1 MFTIDLLKGQ
11 GIPAKSR
18 PEGIAI
24 AAATLAVPVIIA
36 IVMFGLYLR
45 NKIIISIKKQAIV
58 NYETRIDELSD
69 AVELQKSFEYEKNAI
84 SSCLSEVLTSIG
96 GHTQWSPVLATLV
109 KNMPDSVVLTDLEVK
124 QGSVKRKV
132 PKKDDP
138 TKMIDISVPV
148 RTLQIKV
155 CGSPQ
160 SDCDKAVRDFRE
172 RLRSSTLLGPK
183 LENIRVSQRLGTLEG
198 RDVVSYQIE
207 CIFKPGL

>member
-11 GIPAKSR
+11 GLPAKSR

-24 AAATLAVPVIIA
+24 AAGTLAVPVIIA
-36 IVMFGLYLR
+36 IVMFGFYLR

-69 AVELQKSFEYEKNAI
+69 AVELQKSFENEKNAI
-84 SSCLSEVLTSIG
+84 SSCLSEVSTSIG
-96 GHTQWSPVLATLV
+96 RHTQWSPVLTTLV

-132 PKKDDP
+132 PKKDDA

-148 RTLQIKV
+148 RTLQINV

-172 RLRSSTLLGPK
+172 RLHSSTLLGPK
-183 LENIRVSQRLGTLEG
+183 LENIRVSQRFGTLRN
-198 RDVVSYQIE
+198 RDVVSYQID

>member
-45 NKIIISIKKQAIV
+45 NKIIISVQKQAIA
-58 NYETRIDELSD
+58 NYETKIGGLSD
-69 AVELQKSFEYEKNAI
+69 AVELQKSFENEKNAI
-84 SSCLSEVLTSIG
+84 SGCLSEASASLG
-96 GHTQWSPVLATLV
+96 RHTQWSPVLATLV
-109 KNMPDSVVLTDLEVK
+109 KNMPDSVVMTDLEVK
-124 QGSVKRKV
+124 QSSVKRKV

-138 TKMIDISVPV
+138 EKMIDISVPV
-148 RTLQIKV
+148 RTLRIKV

-183 LENIRVSQRLGTLEG
+183 LENIRVSQRLGTLES
-198 RDVVSYQIE
+198 REVVSYQIE

>member
-11 GIPAKSR
+11 GLPAKSR

-24 AAATLAVPVIIA
+24 AATTLAVPVIIA

-45 NKIIISIKKQAIV
+45 NKIIISIQKQEIA
-58 NYETRIDELSD
+58 NYETRIGELSE
-69 AVELQKSFEYEKNAI
+69 AVELQKSFENEKNAI
-84 SSCLSEVLTSIG
+84 GSCLSEVSTSIG
-96 GHTQWSPVLATLV
+96 GHPQWSPVLATLV

-132 PKKDDP
+132 PKKNDP
-138 TKMIDISVPV
+138 KKMIDIFVPV
-148 RTLQIKV
+148 RTLRINV

-183 LENIRVSQRLGTLEG
+183 LENIRVSQRLGTLQN
-198 RDVVSYQIE
+198 RDVVSYQMD

>member
-45 NKIIISIKKQAIV
+45 NKIIISVQKQAIA
-58 NYETRIDELSD
+58 NYETKIGGLSD
-69 AVELQKSFEYEKNAI
+69 AVELQKSFENEKNAI
-84 SSCLSEVLTSIG
+84 SGCLSEVSASLG
-96 GHTQWSPVLATLV
+96 RHTQWSPVLATLV
-109 KNMPDSVVLTDLEVK
+109 KNMPDSVVMTELEVK
-124 QGSVKRKV
+124 QSSVKRKV

-138 TKMIDISVPV
+138 EKMIDISVPV
-148 RTLQIKV
+148 RTLRIKV

-183 LENIRVSQRLGTLEG
+183 LENIRVSQRLGTLES
-198 RDVVSYQIE
+198 REVVSYQIE

>member
-11 GIPAKSR
+11 GVPAKSR

-24 AAATLAVPVIIA
+24 AAAALAVPIIIA

-45 NKIIISIKKQAIV
+45 NKIIISIQKQTIV
-58 NYETRIDELSD
+58 NYETKIDELSD
-69 AVELQKSFEYEKNAI
+69 AVELQKSFENEKNAI
-84 SSCLSEVLTSIG
+84 SSCLSEISTSLDR
-96 GHTQWSPVLATLV
+96 HTQWSPVLTALV

-124 QGSVKRKV
+124 QSSVKRKV

-138 TKMIDISVPV
+138 KKMIDISVPV
-148 RTLQIKV
+148 RTLRINV

-160 SDCDKAVRDFRE
+160 SNCDKAVRDFRD
-172 RLRSSTLLGPK
+172 RLRSSALLGPK
-183 LENIRVSQRLGTLEG
+183 LENIRVSQRFGTLES

>member
-45 NKIIISIKKQAIV
+45 NKIIISVQKQAIA
-58 NYETRIDELSD
+58 NYETKIGGLSD
-69 AVELQKSFEYEKNAI
+69 AVELQKSFENEKNAI
-84 SSCLSEVLTSIG
+84 SGCLSEASASLG
-96 GHTQWSPVLATLV
+96 RHTQWSPVLATLV
-109 KNMPDSVVLTDLEVK
+109 KNMPDSVVMTELEVK
-124 QGSVKRKV
+124 QSSVKRKV

-138 TKMIDISVPV
+138 EKMIDISVPV
-148 RTLQIKV
+148 RTLRIKV

-183 LENIRVSQRLGTLEG
+183 LENIRVSQRLGTLES
-198 RDVVSYQIE
+198 REVVSYQIE

>member
-45 NKIIISIKKQAIV
+45 NKIIISVQKQAIA
-58 NYETRIDELSD
+58 NYETKIGGLSD
-69 AVELQKSFEYEKNAI
+69 AVELQKSFENEKNAI
-84 SSCLSEVLTSIG
+84 SGCLSEASTSLG
-96 GHTQWSPVLATLV
+96 RHTQWSPVLATLV
-109 KNMPDSVVLTDLEVK
+109 KNMPDSVVMTELEVK
-124 QGSVKRKV
+124 QSSVKRKV

-138 TKMIDISVPV
+138 EKMIDISVPV
-148 RTLQIKV
+148 RTLRIKV

-183 LENIRVSQRLGTLEG
+183 LENIRVSQRLGTLES
-198 RDVVSYQIE
+198 REVVSYQIE

>member
-18 PEGIAI
+18 PESIAI
-24 AAATLAVPVIIA
+24 VAATLAVPVIIA

-45 NKIIISIKKQAIV
+45 NKITISIQKQEIA

-69 AVELQKSFEYEKNAI
+69 AVELQKSFENEKNAI
-84 SSCLSEVLTSIG
+84 GSCLSEVSTFIG
-96 GHTQWSPVLATLV
+96 RHTQWSPVLATLV
-109 KNMPDSVVLTDLEVK
+109 KNMPDSVVLTGLEVK
-124 QGSVKRKV
+124 QSSVKRKV
-132 PKKDDP
+132 PKKNDP
-138 TKMIDISVPV
+138 KKMINISVPV
-148 RTLQIKV
+148 RTLQINV

-183 LENIRVSQRLGTLEG
+183 LENIRVSQRLGTLES

>member
-45 NKIIISIKKQAIV
+45 NKIIISVQKQAIA
-58 NYETRIDELSD
+58 NYETKIGGLSD
-69 AVELQKSFEYEKNAI
+69 AVELQKSFENEKNAI
-84 SSCLSEVLTSIG
+84 SGCLSEASASLG
-96 GHTQWSPVLATLV
+96 RHTQWSPVLATLV
-109 KNMPDSVVLTDLEVK
+109 KNMPDSVVMTELEVK
-124 QGSVKRKV
+124 QSSVKRKV

-138 TKMIDISVPV
+138 KKMIDISVPV
-148 RTLQIKV
+148 RTLRINV

-183 LENIRVSQRLGTLEG
+183 LENIRVSQRLGTLES
-198 RDVVSYQIE
+198 REVVSYQIE

>member
-11 GIPAKSR
+11 GLPAKSR
-18 PEGIAI
+18 PESIAI

-45 NKIIISIKKQAIV
+45 NKIIISVQKQAIA
-58 NYETRIDELSD
+58 NYETKIGGLSD
-69 AVELQKSFEYEKNAI
+69 AVELQKSFENEKNAI
-84 SSCLSEVLTSIG
+84 SGCLSEASASLG
-96 GHTQWSPVLATLV
+96 RHTQWSPVLATLV
-109 KNMPDSVVLTDLEVK
+109 KNMPDSVVLTELEVK
-124 QGSVKRKV
+124 QTSVKRKV

-138 TKMIDISVPV
+138 KKMIDISVPV
-148 RTLQIKV
+148 RTLRINV

-183 LENIRVSQRLGTLEG
+183 LENIRVSQRFGTLES

>member
-24 AAATLAVPVIIA
+24 AAAALAVPVIIA

-45 NKIIISIKKQAIV
+45 NKIIISIQKQEIA
-58 NYETRIDELSD
+58 NYETRIDKLSD

-84 SSCLSEVLTSIG
+84 SSCLSEVSTSIG
-96 GHTQWSPVLATLV
+96 RHTQWSPVLATLV

-138 TKMIDISVPV
+138 KKMIEISVPV
-148 RTLQIKV
+148 RTLQINV

-160 SDCDKAVRDFRE
+160 SNCDKAVRDFRE
-172 RLRSSTLLGPK
+172 RLRSSAFLGPK
-183 LENIRVSQRLGTLEG
+183 LENIRVSQRFGTLQS
-198 RDVVSYQIE
+198 RDVVFYQID
-207 CIFKPGL
+207 CVFKPEL

>member
-11 GIPAKSR
+11 GVPAKSR

-24 AAATLAVPVIIA
+24 AATALAVPIIIA

-45 NKIIISIKKQAIV
+45 NKIIISIQKQTIV
-58 NYETRIDELSD
+58 NYETKIDELSD
-69 AVELQKSFEYEKNAI
+69 AVELQKSFESEKNAV
-84 SSCLSEVLTSIG
+84 SSCLSEISTSIG
-96 GHTQWSPVLATLV
+96 RHTQWSPVLTALV

-124 QGSVKRKV
+124 QSSVKRKV

-138 TKMIDISVPV
+138 KKMIDISVPV
-148 RTLQIKV
+148 RTLRINV
-155 CGSPQ
+155 CGNPQ
-160 SDCDKAVRDFRE
+160 SDCDKAVRDFRD
-172 RLRSSTLLGPK
+172 RLRSSALLGPK
-183 LENIRVSQRLGTLEG
+183 LENIRVSQRSGTLES

>member
-11 GIPAKSR
+11 GVPAKSR

-24 AAATLAVPVIIA
+24 AAATLVVPIIIA
-36 IVMFGLYLR
+36 IVMLGLYLR
-45 NKIIISIKKQAIV
+45 NRIIISIKKQAIV
-58 NYETRIDELSD
+58 NYETRIGGLSD
-69 AVELQKSFEYEKNAI
+69 AVELQKSFENEKNAI
-84 SSCLSEVLTSIG
+84 SNCLSEVATSIG
-96 GHTQWSPVLATLV
+96 RHTQWSPVLKTLV

-148 RTLQIKV
+148 RTLQLNV

-160 SDCDKAVRDFRE
+160 SNCDKAVRGFRE

-183 LENIRVSQRLGTLEG
+183 LENIRVSQRFSTLQNQE
-198 RDVVSYQIE
+198 VVSYQIE
-207 CIFKPGL
+207 CVFKPGL

>member
-24 AAATLAVPVIIA
+24 AAATLVVPIIIA
-36 IVMFGLYLR
+36 IVMLGLYLR

-58 NYETRIDELSD
+58 NYETRIGGLSD
-69 AVELQKSFEYEKNAI
+69 AVELQKSFENEKNAI
-84 SSCLSEVLTSIG
+84 GNCLSEVATSISR
-96 GHTQWSPVLATLV
+96 HAQWSPVLTTLV
-109 KNMPDSVVLTDLEVK
+109 KNLPDSVVLTDLEVK

-148 RTLQIKV
+148 RTLQINV

-160 SDCDKAVRDFRE
+160 SNCDKAVRGFRE
-172 RLRSSTLLGPK
+172 RLRSSTLLAPK
-183 LENIRVSQRLGTLEG
+183 LENIRVSQRFGTLQNQE
-198 RDVVSYQIE
+198 VVSYQIE
-207 CIFKPGL
+207 CTFKPGL

>member
-11 GIPAKSR
+11 GLPAKSR

-24 AAATLAVPVIIA
+24 ASAALAVPVIIA

-45 NKIIISIKKQAIV
+45 NKIIISIQKQEIA
-58 NYETRIDELSD
+58 NYETRIDKLSD
-69 AVELQKSFEYEKNAI
+69 AVELQKSFENEKNAI
-84 SSCLSEVLTSIG
+84 SNCLSEVLTSIG
-96 GHTQWSPVLATLV
+96 GHTQWSPVLTTLV

-148 RTLQIKV
+148 RTLQINV

-160 SDCDKAVRDFRE
+160 FDCDKAVRDFRE

-183 LENIRVSQRLGTLEG
+183 LENIRVSQRFGTFQN
-198 RDVVSYQIE
+198 RDVVSYQID

>member
-24 AAATLAVPVIIA
+24 AAATLVVPLLIAVL
-36 IVMFGLYLR
+36 MFGLYLR
-45 NKIIISIKKQAIV
+45 NKIIIAIKKQTIV
-58 NYETRIDELSD
+58 NYEKKIDGLAD
-69 AVELQKSFEYEKNAI
+69 AVELHKSFENEKKAI
-84 SSCLSEVLTSIG
+84 NSCLSEVSNSLSR
-96 GHTQWSPVLATLV
+96 HTQWSPVLTTLV

-124 QGSVKRKV
+124 LSSVKRKV
-132 PKKDDP
+132 PKKDEP

-148 RTLQIKV
+148 RTLQINV
-155 CGSPQ
+155 CGDPQ

-172 RLRSSTLLGPK
+172 RLRSSTLLAPK
-183 LENIRVSQRLGTLEG
+183 LENIRVSQRFDTLEN

-207 CIFKPGL
+207 CMFKPGM